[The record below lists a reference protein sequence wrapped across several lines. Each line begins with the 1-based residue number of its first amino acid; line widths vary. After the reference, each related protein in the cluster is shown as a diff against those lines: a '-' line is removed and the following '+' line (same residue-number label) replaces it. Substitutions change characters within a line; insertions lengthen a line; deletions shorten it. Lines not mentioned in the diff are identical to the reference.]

1 MFGIS
6 GTMILAALLLGGF
19 FAIACFRAQVPVTP
33 GQSMTLGHLF
43 RFSDRL
49 DRLKRS
55 RWQWFSMVAL
65 MLVLRLEQRLPPA
78 LEIVAVAQFALF
90 LALPTRAAAKNLRR
104 K

>member
-1 MFGIS
+1 MFGMS
-6 GTMILAALLLGGF
+6 GKMTLAALLLGGF
-19 FAIACFRAQVPVTP
+19 FAIACFRAQGAVTP
-33 GQSMTLGHLF
+33 GQNMTFGQLF
-43 RFSDRL
+43 RFSDRV

-65 MLVLRLEQRLPPA
+65 MLVLRLQQQLPVA

-90 LALPTRAAAKNLRR
+90 LALPTRAAAKRPS